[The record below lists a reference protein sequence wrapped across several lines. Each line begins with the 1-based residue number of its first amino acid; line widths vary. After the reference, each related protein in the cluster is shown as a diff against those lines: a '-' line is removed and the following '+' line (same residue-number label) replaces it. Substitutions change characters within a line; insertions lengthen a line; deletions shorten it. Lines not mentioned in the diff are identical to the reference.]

1 MPDPAAT
8 EPHDDADQASANPIA
23 RHPWLTLLA
32 VLLVAVAVLVAIWDW
47 NWFKGPIERRVE
59 AKTGRNFDIA
69 GNLDVDLGRILR
81 IRMDDLRF
89 GNAQWA
95 REPTM
100 AQAERLEFALEFWPL
115 LKRQVRIP
123 DLRLLKPRL
132 RLETGPEG
140 AGNWVLRQDQTDG
153 PDPTFR
159 RIFIDDG
166 RLQYLD
172 APHKTDIDVSVA
184 SRPGAAKDGKNRSW
198 ADGNTP
204 IDVTGGGRWKGNR
217 FTLKGHAE
225 SPLQLRD
232 RDAPYRIDMRA
243 SAGSTD
249 AHARGTLL
257 DPIRMRDFDLKLALS
272 GQNMD
277 DLYPLIGVP
286 TPPTPPYRFDG
297 RLTRK
302 IDGKTSTWH
311 YDGFSG
317 KVGDS
322 DLAGSAS
329 VKLGG
334 KRPFLRADVRS
345 KRLDFDDLAVFIGRA
360 PQAGRGE
367 TTNTELAALAARQA
381 GTAKVLPDEPY
392 NLEKI
397 RAMDADVR
405 LRASRITAPRL
416 PLDDMDAHMFL
427 QGGVVRLEPL
437 NFGVAGGDIRSTIRM
452 DARESVIRTDAKITG
467 RGLDLPTLVPQAESL
482 RGAIGKLGADMQL
495 NGRGNSI
502 ARMFA
507 SANGDA
513 ALGMGGGRISKLLM
527 RKAGIDLA
535 GIARIKLTQDSL
547 IPVRCGLGDFSV
559 RNGVMTSRKFVFDT
573 SDIVLLGSGDIS
585 LRDETIQL
593 VIQPRPKRLRLLTLR
608 SPLHAGGT
616 FRHPTLRP
624 DYKRVGLRAAAAVA
638 LGTIFPPAAA
648 LAATT
653 SMARSTDSDCGRY
666 GK

>member
-1 MPDPAAT
+1 MPDPAANESHNDT
-8 EPHDDADQASANPIA
+8 SPASANPIA

-32 VLLVAVAVLVAIWDW
+32 VLLVAIAVLIAIWNW

-59 AKTGRNFDIA
+59 AKTGRAFDIA
-69 GNLDVDLGRILR
+69 GDLDVDLGRILR

-89 GNAQWA
+89 GNAPWA

-123 DLRLLKPRL
+123 DLRLSKPRL
-132 RLETGPEG
+132 RLETGPG
-140 AGNWVLRQDQTDG
+140 RVGNWVLRDEADG
-153 PDPTFR
+153 PDPQFR
-159 RIFIDDG
+159 RVFIDGG

-172 APHKTDIDVSVA
+172 APRKTDIDVSIA
-184 SRPGAAKDGKNRSW
+184 SRTEKAATKQPRSW

-204 IDVTGGGRWKGNR
+204 IDVAGGGRWKGNR

-257 DPIRMRDFDLKLALS
+257 DPIRMRDFDLKLAVS

-286 TPPTPPYRFDG
+286 TPPTPPYSFDG

-367 TTNTELAALAARQA
+367 TTNAELAALAARQA
-381 GTAKVLPDEPY
+381 ARTRVLPDEPY

-405 LRASRITAPRL
+405 LRATRITAPKL
-416 PLDDMDAHMFL
+416 PMDDMDAHMYL
-427 QGGVVRLEPL
+427 ANGVVRLEPL

-452 DARESVIRTDAKITG
+452 DARESVIRTDAKIAA
-467 RGLDLPTLVPQAESL
+467 RGLNLPTLVPQAESL
-482 RGAIGKLGADMQL
+482 RDAIGKVSGDIQL
-495 NGRGNSI
+495 RGRGNSI
-502 ARMFA
+502 AHMFA
-507 SANGDA
+507 TADGNA
-513 ALGMGGGRISKLLM
+513 AVGMGGGQISKLLM

-535 GIARIKLTQDSL
+535 GIARIKLTQDSK
-547 IPVRCGLGDFSV
+547 IPVRCGLGEFAV
-559 RNGVMTSRKFVFDT
+559 NNGVMTARKFAFDT
-573 SDIVLLGSGDIS
+573 SDIVLLGSGNIS
-585 LRDETIQL
+585 LRDETL
-593 VIQPRPKRLRLLTLR
+593 DLTIQPRPKRIRLFTLR
-608 SPLHAGGT
+608 SPLHARGT

-648 LAATT
+648 LMATT
-653 SMARSTDSDCGRY
+653 SLAKGTDSDCGRY
-666 GK
+666 AK